1 MITPENHN
9 EENLHQQHHSEE
21 NHIENIHNQ
30 EGHNPENDSEE
41 DEENRKTIYKE
52 TPTDREGKD
61 PGDSSSV
68 ADIGRTDFARRA
80 ERKHNPL
87 GSGHEPGTL

>member
-9 EENLHQQHHSEE
+9 EENDNLD
-21 NHIENIHNQ
+21 NHNQ
-30 EGHNPENDSEE
+30 ENEE
-41 DEENRKTIYKE
+41 KRKTIYKE
-52 TPTDREGKD
+52 TQDDDGEEKD

-68 ADIGRTDFARRA
+68 GDIGRTDFARRT

-87 GSGHEPGTL
+87 GSSHEPGTL

>member
-9 EENLHQQHHSEE
+9 EENLHQPNHSEDIHSE
-21 NHIENIHNQ
+21 NVPHT
-30 EGHNPENDSEE
+30 ENDGEE
-41 DEENRKTIYKE
+41 NEENRKTIYKE
-52 TPTDREGKD
+52 TPDEREEKD
-61 PGDSSSV
+61 QGDSSSV